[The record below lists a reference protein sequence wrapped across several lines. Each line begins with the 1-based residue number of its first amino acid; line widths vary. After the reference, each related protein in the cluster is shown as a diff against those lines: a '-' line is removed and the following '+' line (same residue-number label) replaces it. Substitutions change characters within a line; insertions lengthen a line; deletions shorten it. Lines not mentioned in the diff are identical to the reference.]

1 MYMCALGMG
10 LMVVVA
16 EGGGHAGG
24 GTLLMVEWRAW
35 K

>member
-10 LMVVVA
+10 LMVVMA
-16 EGGGHAGG
+16 EGGGRGG
-24 GTLLMVEWRAW
+24 DTLLMGEWRAW

>member
-16 EGGGHAGG
+16 EGGGRRG
-24 GTLLMVEWRAW
+24 GTPLMGEWRAW

>member
-10 LMVVVA
+10 LMVLVV
-16 EGGGHAGG
+16 EGGGRKGDAP
-24 GTLLMVEWRAW
+24 LMGEWRAW

>member
-10 LMVVVA
+10 LMVA
-16 EGGGHAGG
+16 EGGGGV
-24 GTLLMVEWRAW
+24 LLMGEWRAW